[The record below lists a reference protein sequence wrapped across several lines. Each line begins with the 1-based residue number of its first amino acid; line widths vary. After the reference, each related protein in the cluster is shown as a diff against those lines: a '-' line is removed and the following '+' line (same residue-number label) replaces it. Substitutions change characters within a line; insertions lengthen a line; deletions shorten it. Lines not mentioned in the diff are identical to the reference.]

1 MNRQIKID
9 GQATDWY
16 ETAIFVL
23 KEKVDQKQI
32 PKNIVSYA
40 EDILERHMKV
50 QGQPREKSQQ
60 NNSYKWIDVC
70 FWMSIGLVG
79 VTCLAYFLL

>member
-23 KEKVDQKQI
+23 KEKVDQKQL

-40 EDILERHMKV
+40 EEILERHMKV
-50 QGQPREKSQQ
+50 HGHVKEESQK
-60 NNSYKWIDVC
+60 NHSYKWIDIC
-70 FWMSIGLVG
+70 FWMSISLLGI
-79 VTCLAYFLL
+79 TCLAYFLI

>member
-1 MNRQIKID
+1 MNKQIKID

-23 KEKVDQKQI
+23 KEKVDQKHL

-40 EDILERHMKV
+40 EELLERNMKV
-50 QGQPREKSQQ
+50 QGHAKEKAQK
-60 NNSYKWIDVC
+60 NHSYKWIDVC
-70 FWMSIGLVG
+70 FWMSISLLGI
-79 VTCLAYFLL
+79 TCLAYFLL